1 MFFTAGLLILANAR
15 AMEGAQNKSGTKAP
29 QPKGFFHTEPKELSA
44 RARQSGQVSMSSY
57 QDKLKK
63 SKWASVAIMVTKV
76 MIPLRIV
83 CTTLFD
89 ALTSDT
95 GLKLNGTSLE
105 TYFTLIQVLVASY
118 NFPPLVMTPS
128 FVFAAMNGPTPIKVL
143 SFTAIGL
150 SLVELVS
157 GSLYLYAFRKVMAIR
172 RLLATSP
179 GTITPAIVEENKAAK
194 MWPFL
199 NTYDTHG
206 LRLIDIGVFSA
217 FWILHFF

>member
-1 MFFTAGLLILANAR
+1 
-15 AMEGAQNKSGTKAP
+15 MEGAQNKSGTKAP
-29 QPKGFFHTEPKELSA
+29 QPQGFFHTEPKELSA

-83 CTTLFD
+83 CMAVFGSLSSFS
-89 ALTSDT
+89 AVIVQHI
-95 GLKLNGTSLE
+95 KLENR
-105 TYFTLIQVLVASY
+105 LILYQVLLASY
-118 NFPPLVMTPS
+118 NFLPLVMTPS

-157 GSLYLYAFRKVMAIR
+157 GSLQFNTFEKAND
-172 RLLATSP
+172 
-179 GTITPAIVEENKAAK
+179 PAPPSSTADAADK
-194 MWPFL
+194 EAAQNMYFFL
-199 NTYDTHG
+199 NAYDVQG
-206 LRLIDIGVFSA
+206 LRSIDIGVHAA

>member
-44 RARQSGQVSMSSY
+44 KARQSGQVSMSSY

-83 CTTLFD
+83 CTTLF
-89 ALTSDT
+89 
-95 GLKLNGTSLE
+95 GLLSSESWQKLHE
-105 TYFTLIQVLVASY
+105 TKPESYVIFYQVLLASY

-157 GSLYLYAFRKVMAIR
+157 GSLNLYAFRTLVY
-172 RLLATSP
+172 
-179 GTITPAIVEENKAAK
+179 PAAPSSGVSAAAAAAYKSTLVK
-194 MWPFL
+194 MTLFL
-199 NTYDTHG
+199 NAYDVHG
-206 LRLIDIGVFSA
+206 LRLIDIGVCAA

>member
-15 AMEGAQNKSGTKAP
+15 VMGGATNKSGS
-29 QPKGFFHTEPKELSA
+29 FDTEPKELSA
-44 RARQSGQVSMSSY
+44 KARQSGQVSLSSY
-57 QDKLKK
+57 QNKLKK

-83 CTTLFD
+83 CTTLFG
-89 ALTSDT
+89 ALTSQT
-95 GLKLNGTSLE
+95 GILYHKNQKN
-105 TYFTLIQVLVASY
+105 YNNFHQVLVASY

-157 GSLYLYAFRKVMAIR
+157 GSLHLYAFRKINDPPAAPPTKDELADIETIANMW
-172 RLLATSP
+172 LL
-179 GTITPAIVEENKAAK
+179 
-194 MWPFL
+194 L
-199 NTYDTHG
+199 NTYDVHG
-206 LRLIDIGVFSA
+206 LRMIDIGVCAA